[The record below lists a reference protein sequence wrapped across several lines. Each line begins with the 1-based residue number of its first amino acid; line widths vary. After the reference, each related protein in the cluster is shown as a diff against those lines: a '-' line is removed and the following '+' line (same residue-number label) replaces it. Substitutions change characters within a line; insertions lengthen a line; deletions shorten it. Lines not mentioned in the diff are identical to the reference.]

1 MTGNT
6 LAYVVLL
13 GAVVILLLMYNRA
26 RGLLKWVI
34 STILLSVSLGGIA
47 YFIVKLSALGG

>member
-13 GAVVILLLMYNRA
+13 GAVVILLLMYNHA

-34 STILLSVSLGGIA
+34 STILLSVSLGGIL
-47 YFIVKLSALGG
+47 YFTVKLVELP